1 MVCWLCHVSL
11 KCINGSD
18 IMSDQHADGWTHGHT
33 DTIDL
38 AFLIK
43 QGKQG
48 TKSIENGA
56 LNVTLLCH
64 K

>member
-1 MVCWLCHVSL
+1 MFHKNVSL
-11 KCINGSD
+11 FD
-18 IMSDQHADGWTHGHT
+18 VMSDQHTDGWTHGHI

-56 LNVTLLCH
+56 LNVTLLH
-64 K
+64 NK

>member
-1 MVCWLCHVSL
+1 M
-11 KCINGSD
+11 
-18 IMSDQHADGWTHGHT
+18 DGHMG
-33 DTIDL
+33 IL
-38 AFLIK
+38 IAFLIK